1 MEHQELG
8 KRKRIPRNYEYF
20 VDKQQLASSKPKKSI
35 KQRVTFDSNTYYH
48 DNNNNNTSST
58 SINDNDTNTNTN
70 VDSAYGDEIMT
81 TSTTSTTTLTN
92 KRQRRNSKKIDIITS
107 SSTSTS
113 TRMPKSKRKRV
124 STVLAKGITK
134 GMSKKMKDKIIKQNA
149 KLKNNKKLKRKVI
162 QPPTKVVVIEAPI
175 IDERL
180 ISYIPWKVELSKSD
194 IACQLILSDDCL
206 TCYGSEVIIIL
217 MIIVIIIYIL

>member
-35 KQRVTFDSNTYYH
+35 KQRVTFDSNNVTYYH
-48 DNNNNNTSST
+48 DDNNTSST

-92 KRQRRNSKKIDIITS
+92 KRQRRNSKKIDIITT

-124 STVLAKGITK
+124 PTVLAKGITK

-162 QPPTKVVVIEAPI
+162 QPPTKVVVIEAPT

-217 MIIVIIIYIL
+217 MMIVIIIYIF